1 MCATAISPLQPLS
14 ADGEEGLDF
23 AIKGGCRYEPPSY
36 QIHGS
41 RMTTPTPKPGIL
53 DIELYVGGRSTA
65 PGAAKV
71 YKLSSNESPLGPS
84 PAAVAA
90 LTAAAHDLERYPD
103 GSSRVLR
110 EAIGKV
116 YGLQAGRIV
125 VGGEGSGPLLTMIAN
140 AYLMPGDEAIF
151 SRHAFL
157 IYEIATRANAA
168 RPVIV
173 AEKVTN
179 SGIKID
185 VEAMLAAVTEA
196 TRIVY
201 LANPNNPTGSY
212 LSREEMARLHAGLP
226 ANVLLVIDAAYG
238 EFVDAPDYEVGLEL
252 ARAHDNVVMT
262 RTFSKIHG
270 LAALR
275 LGWAYVPQ
283 SVADVLNRIR
293 GPFPTSPLQQQAG
306 AAAIADQS
314 HVAAAAAHNAQWRKW
329 LTQEI
334 RALGLKVDD
343 SVANFVLI
351 HFPAGPKDAKA
362 ADAFLIA
369 RGVILRG
376 VGAYGLPDALRLTV
390 GTEEANR
397 VAVAALKE
405 FLAQ

>member
-1 MCATAISPLQPLS
+1 MRFAHE
-14 ADGEEGLDF
+14 GEAGLYF
-23 AIKGGCRYEPPSY
+23 AIGRVSRYDAS
-36 QIHGS
+36 
-41 RMTTPTPKPGIL
+41 MTEPTPKPGIL
-53 DIELYVGGRSTA
+53 DIELYVGGRSSA

-71 YKLSSNESPLGPS
+71 YKLSSNESALGPS
-84 PAAVAA
+84 PAAMAA
-90 LTAAAHDLERYPD
+90 LAAAAQDLQLYPD
-103 GSSRVLR
+103 GSSRLLR

-116 YGLQAGRIV
+116 HDLDPARIM

-179 SGIKID
+179 SGIRID
-185 VEAMLAAVTEA
+185 VDAMLASVTA
-196 TRIVY
+196 KTRIVY
-201 LANPNNPTGSY
+201 IANPNNPTGSY
-212 LSREEMARLHAGLP
+212 LTRDEMKKLHAGLP
-226 ANVLLVIDAAYG
+226 AHVLLVIDAAYG
-238 EFVDAPDYEVGLEL
+238 EFVDAADYDTGLEL
-252 ARAHDNVVMT
+252 ARAHDNVAMT

-283 SVADVLNRIR
+283 AVADVLNRIR

-306 AAAIADQS
+306 AAAIADQA
-314 HVAAAAAHNAQWRKW
+314 HVARAAAHNAKWRKW

-351 HFPAGPKDAKA
+351 HFPSGPKDAKA

-376 VGAYGLPDALRLTV
+376 VGAYGLPDCLRLTV

-397 VAVAALKE
+397 AAVAALKD
-405 FLAQ
+405 FIAQ